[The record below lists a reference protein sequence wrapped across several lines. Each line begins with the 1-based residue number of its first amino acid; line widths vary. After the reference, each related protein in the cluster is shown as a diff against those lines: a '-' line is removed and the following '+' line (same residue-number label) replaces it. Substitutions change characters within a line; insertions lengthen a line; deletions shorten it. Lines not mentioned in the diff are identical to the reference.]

1 LPSFSFLSFPFLQF
15 SIFWK
20 MHRTLFFLF
29 CTFLSVTAH
38 PTTSDTQT
46 ILIGKTSSEYQGWF
60 DPRVNSGRFLDYT
73 NHKPPYS
80 GEPLNIVITSFSD
93 PYVLSDEGFQEY
105 SKSIGYS
112 EECLGIHLG
121 NKHDA
126 DLGDGDDR
134 KAQQFLARQYY
145 FLPVMGTCWESFAG
159 GHHFRAWKQNGTLAN
174 SGAWFIGASKEEP
187 TAKKHMIVPNGYN
200 IGRDWFVEKAT
211 AGSYSKGM
219 WWKADV
225 EWREGL
231 LEPGSDG
238 VNHGIAQDG
247 VVAILTIHRL

>member
-1 LPSFSFLSFPFLQF
+1 MLRGLSFLLS
-15 SIFWK
+15 
-20 MHRTLFFLF
+20 TLL
-29 CTFLSVTAH
+29 LVIAH
-38 PTTSDTQT
+38 PITGDGQTVITSEPP
-46 ILIGKTSSEYQGWF
+46 SEYQGWF
-60 DPRVNSGRFLDYT
+60 DPRINGGRFLDYT
-73 NHKPPYS
+73 NHKPPFH
-80 GEPLNIVITSFSD
+80 GEPLNIIITAFSD
-93 PYVLSDEGFQEY
+93 PYILTDEGLQTY
-105 SKSIGYS
+105 SRSIGYS

-145 FLPVMGTCWESFAG
+145 FPVMGSCWESFAG

-174 SGAWFIGASKEEP
+174 SGAWFVGASKEEP
-187 TAKKHMIVPNGYN
+187 TAKKHMIVPDGYN
-200 IGRDWFVEKAT
+200 IGRDWFVDKAT
-211 AGSYSKGM
+211 AGSYWKGM

-231 LEPGSDG
+231 LKPGKHG

-247 VVAILTIHRL
+247 VVAILTIRRL